1 MQKFEH
7 VKINW
12 SPFATNVLDAGEFD
26 LCLPDGTPVDFHR
39 DGCDFVVVVNG
50 KRLATDDNLQMS
62 YWMNQYEIGGLK
74 RNLTQR
80 AADCCPRC
88 GSNNWRD
95 AIVPDTLEICN
106 VCGNSR

>member
-26 LCLPDGTPVDFHR
+26 LCLPDGTPVDYHR
-39 DGCDFVVVVNG
+39 DGGDFVIIVNG

-62 YWMNQYEIGGLK
+62 YWMNQHEIGGMK
-74 RNLTQR
+74 RHLTQR
-80 AADCCPRC
+80 
-88 GSNNWRD
+88 
-95 AIVPDTLEICN
+95 
-106 VCGNSR
+106 